1 MSSLVT
7 SDQSTNT
14 ELIYWNALALFPKF
28 EAKKLAKIVKYFP
41 SIKNVFQA
49 QAFDFIK
56 AGLEERIAQEF
67 INWRTKINPEEEW
80 EKLLKENIKILT
92 IKDENYPTLLK
103 EIYDPP
109 QIIYYKGE
117 LKKEEKYPLGVVG
130 TRKMTFYGREVCEE
144 LVRDLARA
152 GLTIVSG
159 LALGIDALAH
169 KIALKEKTRT
179 IAVLG
184 GGLDKETFYPK
195 INQDLAKKI
204 VENNGAVISEYPVG
218 FYPTKYTF
226 PARNRIISGLALG
239 TLVIE
244 APIESGALITAK
256 FALEQNREVF
266 SVPGNIYAKNSLGC
280 NWLIKLGAKPV
291 TQARDIF
298 DEFDLN
304 FEANNHKKITADTK
318 EEEIILK
325 YLSTE
330 PIQINQLIESSGLT
344 SAEVLSTL
352 SLMEINHKV
361 KSLGGGLYK
370 LTP

>member
-1 MSSLVT
+1 MSNVI
-7 SDQSTNT
+7 TNGRPTTT

-28 EAKKLAKIVKYFP
+28 DAKKLAKIVKYFP
-41 SIKNVFQA
+41 SIRNVFQA
-49 QAFDFIK
+49 QKFDFIK
-56 AGLEERIAQEF
+56 AGLDEKIAQEF
-67 INWRTKINPEEEW
+67 IDWRNKINPEKEW
-80 EKLLKENIKILT
+80 ESLLKEKIKILT
-92 IKDENYPTLLK
+92 IKDENYPSLLK

-109 QIIYYKGE
+109 QVIYYKGE

-184 GGLDKETFYPK
+184 GGLDKQTIYPK

-204 VENNGAVISEYPVG
+204 IENNGAVISEYPVG
-218 FYPTKYTF
+218 FYPTRYTF
-226 PARNRIISGLALG
+226 PARNRIIAGLSLG

-266 SVPGNIYAKNSLGC
+266 SVPGNIYAKNSTGC
-280 NWLIKLGAKPV
+280 NWLIKLGAKPIIN
-291 TQARDIF
+291 ARDVF

-304 FEANNHKKITADTK
+304 FEANNYKKITPETK
-318 EEEIILK
+318 EEEILLK

-330 PIQINQLIESSGLT
+330 PIQINQLIEKSGLT
-344 SAEVLSTL
+344 STEVLSTL
-352 SLMEINHKV
+352 SLMEIGHKV
-361 KSLGGGLYK
+361 KSLGGGNYK
-370 LTP
+370 LNQ